1 VQTFHFQIQRVRRDC
16 ASERDSTQASLSPIV
31 ALFPKWQMEKV
42 LSDFYRSSGTGT
54 TVFATYTDEAYP
66 KHSGLDLA
74 GGFRSRSSY
83 SCVLL
88 ETAAAEHRSALCRLK
103 WNSGFGSALGTRR
116 AGFRAHLL
124 ATANPFR
131 LALFAAL
138 GVIFELFVV
147 EEDLL
152 ARGKDKIR
160 AAVNARK
167 YPIGEFHGRLP

>member
-1 VQTFHFQIQRVRRDC
+1 MAC
-16 ASERDSTQASLSPIV
+16 
-31 ALFPKWQMEKV
+31 
-42 LSDFYRSSGTGT
+42 
-54 TVFATYTDEAYP
+54 ATYTRTGNAYP
-66 KHSGLDLA
+66 KHSGSVLA
-74 GGFRSRSSY
+74 GRFRSRSSY

-88 ETAAAEHRSALCRLK
+88 KTAAAEHRSALCRLK
-103 WNSGFGSALGTRR
+103 WNRGFGSALGTRR

-124 ATANPFR
+124 AAANSFR
-131 LALFAAL
+131 LALLAAL
-138 GVIFELFVV
+138 RVVFELFVV

>member
-1 VQTFHFQIQRVRRDC
+1 
-16 ASERDSTQASLSPIV
+16 
-31 ALFPKWQMEKV
+31 
-42 LSDFYRSSGTGT
+42 
-54 TVFATYTDEAYP
+54 
-66 KHSGLDLA
+66 
-74 GGFRSRSSY
+74 
-83 SCVLL
+83 VLL